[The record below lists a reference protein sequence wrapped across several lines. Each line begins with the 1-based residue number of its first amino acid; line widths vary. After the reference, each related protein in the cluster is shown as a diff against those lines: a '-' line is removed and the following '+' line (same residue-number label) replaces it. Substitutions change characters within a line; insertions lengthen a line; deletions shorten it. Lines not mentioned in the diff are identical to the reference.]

1 MAGRGSVR
9 KRVGTTGHVSWRVVY
24 DLAPDAEGNRRQSS
38 KTFATKRQADAFLTE
53 RQRERDTGTA
63 LDPTRLTASE
73 LVTRWL
79 DTRAGD
85 LRATSEATYRGWLR
99 KHLDPALGSV
109 PIQKLS
115 PAHVAALMAALRQ
128 AGLSPQYAR
137 RVRWLLS
144 SALAQAVEWRMIP
157 RNVAAPERTR
167 PVRRVKAIPPHWDR
181 DTARAFAAAVAGD
194 DAATPYLLM
203 LATGLRRGECCA
215 LRWSD
220 LDLDRA
226 MLTVARTRVELKGRA
241 TEHPPKGGRPRTLDL
256 DVDTIALLRDH
267 RRRTPTPLGGAGYVF
282 AEPPLALRGV
292 AYPGG
297 RAITF
302 TSLKHRFDRLV
313 ARHGLPALPLHGLRH
328 THATILL
335 QEGVHPKVVQERLGH
350 ANIGMTLDTYSHVVP
365 GLGRAAADAIGRALR
380 PPAVTTVA
388 EDVTHP

>member
-1 MAGRGSVR
+1 MAGRGSIR
-9 KRVGTTGHVSWRVVY
+9 RRVGTTGRVSWRCVY
-24 DLAPDAEGNRRQSS
+24 DLAPDAKGLRRQSS
-38 KTFATKRQADAFLTE
+38 KTFKTKREADQFLTE
-53 RQRERDTGTA
+53 RQRERDTGMA
-63 LDPTRLTASE
+63 LDPTRLTATE
-73 LVTRWL
+73 MITRWL
-79 DTRAGD
+79 DTRSGEI
-85 LRATSEATYRGWLR
+85 RATSEATYRGWLR

-115 PAHVAALMAALRQ
+115 PAHVAALMATLRQ

-144 SALAQAVEWRMIP
+144 ASLAQAVEWRMIA

-167 PVRRVKAIPPHWDR
+167 PVRRTKTIPPHWDR
-181 DTARAFAAAVAGD
+181 DTARAFTAAVAGD
-194 DAATPYLLM
+194 TTATPYLVM

-226 MLTVARTRVELKGRA
+226 TLTVARTRVELKGRA

-256 DVDTIALLRDH
+256 DADTVALLRDH

-282 AEPPLALRGV
+282 AEPPLSLRGV
-292 AYPGG
+292 DYPGG
-297 RAITF
+297 RAVNF
-302 TSLKHRFDRLV
+302 TTMKRRFERLI

-335 QEGVHPKVVQERLGH
+335 QEGVHPKMVQERLGH
-350 ANIGMTLDTYSHVVP
+350 ATYAMTMDLYSHIVP
-365 GLGRAAADAIGRALR
+365 GLGRAAADAIGRALH
-380 PPAVTTVA
+380 PAPVTTIS
-388 EDVTHP
+388 DGVTHS